1 MNPSRVDFLTD
12 IAYGGLIFL
21 SVVLIV
27 SAGTAVGV
35 AFGFGVLVSY
45 VIHVGWKMGRFDPE
59 WMGEEVT
66 ESIEE
71 TLTDEVSENVSEKV
85 TEEMTEGVEQ
95 RVAQEVT
102 EEVTQ
107 NVEETLSEEIDTIID
122 KLEAVNERVDRR
134 PRANE
139 VEGQIGESSGGD
151 GQGRDGRTESR
162 GTQ

>member
-1 MNPSRVDFLTD
+1 MNPNRVDFLTD

-27 SAGTAVGV
+27 SAGTVVGV

-59 WMGEEVT
+59 WMSEEVT
-66 ESIEE
+66 ENIEE
-71 TLTDEVSENVSEKV
+71 KL
-85 TEEMTEGVEQ
+85 TEEMTDDVEQ

-107 NVEETLSEEIDTIID
+107 NVEETLSEEIDALVD
-122 KLEAVNERVDRR
+122 KLEAVNKRVDRR

-139 VEGQIGESSGGD
+139 VEGQLGESSGGH
-151 GQGRDGRTESR
+151 GQGRDRRTEGR
-162 GTQ
+162 PR